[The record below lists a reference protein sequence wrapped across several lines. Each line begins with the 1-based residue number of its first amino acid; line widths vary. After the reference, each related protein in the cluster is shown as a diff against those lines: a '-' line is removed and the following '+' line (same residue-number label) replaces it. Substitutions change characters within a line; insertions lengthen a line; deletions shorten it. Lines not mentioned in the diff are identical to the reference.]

1 MDLISLAGVVG
12 ELTPLLTGASVQKVQ
27 QPDKSSVYIQFFSR
41 SGAFKL
47 RIATDHTAPRFHI
60 STRKDPQPP
69 SPLGF
74 CQVARKHIE
83 DAICSRIE
91 MPGPDRIVWMHFENR
106 SPDPKG
112 DSRCAL
118 IFELMGRNSNLI
130 LVGNSGV
137 VRGVLRPIS
146 ATSPRPLKIG
156 QTYTDPPG
164 LRTDVNGSY
173 GPLVDREA
181 AALGGPEHRSA
192 LLARALQLPHSP
204 VLVADADGTPEFAWP
219 FPLKHIPA
227 ERQTDIT
234 NISRAWDN
242 ITRSQQADATSGKF
256 WQAIQHRLDDALT
269 YREKRTAELERTLA
283 EAGRAQVDEETASLI
298 MGQLGNIA
306 PDAPSVVLE
315 DWFNGGSRQVEL
327 DPKLTPVENA
337 NKWFAKASKLRDAAE
352 LADGRLADTMSER
365 SELARLSVRLDTLLA
380 GGDPDPSDPDVIDF
394 LADLD
399 AIAPERKAP
408 QQQAAGES
416 KWDGHRIRTFDIDGY
431 TFLVGENATSNDYL
445 LTRVARPQDIWM
457 HIRAGTGA
465 HGVIRVDSK
474 ETKVPE
480 KLIRRAAAIVAA
492 KSDAT
497 RHASVAAVDVAERR
511 HVRKPRGAKPG
522 MAVYSQCRTIDVA
535 PDLGH

>member
-1 MDLISLAGVVG
+1 MDLISLAGIVG
-12 ELTPLLTGASVQKVQ
+12 ELTPLLTGATVQKVQ
-27 QPDKSSVYIQFFSR
+27 QPDKSSVYIQFFGR
-41 SGAFKL
+41 SGAYKL

-74 CQVARKHIE
+74 CQVARKHLE
-83 DAICSRIE
+83 DSTCTRIE

-106 SPDPKG
+106 SPNAKG

-118 IFELMGRNSNLI
+118 VFELMGRNSNLI
-130 LVGNSGV
+130 LIGSGGS

-146 ATSPRPLKIG
+146 ATSPRPMKIG

-164 LRTDVNGSY
+164 LRTDPSGSY

-181 AALGGPEHRSA
+181 AALGGPENRA
-192 LLARALQLPHSP
+192 LLLARALKLPHAP
-204 VLVADADGTPEFAWP
+204 VLVSDADGTPEFAWP

-242 ITRSQQADATSGKF
+242 ITRSQQAESTSGKF
-256 WQAIQHRLDDALT
+256 WQSIQHRLDDAIA

-283 EAGRAQVDEETASLI
+283 EAGRAKVDEETASLI
-298 MGQLGNIA
+298 MGQLGSISA
-306 PDAPSVVLE
+306 DARSVILD
-315 DWFNGGSRQVEL
+315 DWFNGGTRVVEL
-327 DPKLTPVENA
+327 DPQLTPAENA
-337 NKWFAKASKLRDAAE
+337 NKWFAKASKLRDAAA
-352 LADGRLADTMSER
+352 LADGRLADTESER
-365 SELARLSVRLDTLLA
+365 SELARLSVRMDTLLA
-380 GGDPDPSDPDVIDF
+380 GGDPDPSDPDVTAF
-394 LADLD
+394 LDDLN
-399 AIAPERKAP
+399 AIAPERKSP
-408 QQQAAGES
+408 QQQTAGES
-416 KWDGHRIRTFDIDGY
+416 KWDGHRIRTYDLDGY

-474 ETKVPE
+474 EMKVPE

>member
-1 MDLISLAGVVG
+1 
-12 ELTPLLTGASVQKVQ
+12 
-27 QPDKSSVYIQFFSR
+27 
-41 SGAFKL
+41 
-47 RIATDHTAPRFHI
+47 
-60 STRKDPQPP
+60 
-69 SPLGF
+69 
-74 CQVARKHIE
+74 
-83 DAICSRIE
+83 
-91 MPGPDRIVWMHFENR
+91 
-106 SPDPKG
+106 
-112 DSRCAL
+112 
-118 IFELMGRNSNLI
+118 
-130 LVGNSGV
+130 
-137 VRGVLRPIS
+137 
-146 ATSPRPLKIG
+146 
-156 QTYTDPPG
+156 
-164 LRTDVNGSY
+164 
-173 GPLVDREA
+173 
-181 AALGGPEHRSA
+181 
-192 LLARALQLPHSP
+192 
-204 VLVADADGTPEFAWP
+204 
-219 FPLKHIPA
+219 
-227 ERQTDIT
+227 
-234 NISRAWDN
+234 
-242 ITRSQQADATSGKF
+242 
-256 WQAIQHRLDDALT
+256 
-269 YREKRTAELERTLA
+269 
-283 EAGRAQVDEETASLI
+283 VDEETASLI
-298 MGQLGNIA
+298 MGQLGSIA

-399 AIAPERKAP
+399 DIAPERKAP